1 MMHLH
6 EPECYAKRLVCYFY
20 GQGHSKGSYDHGS
33 FYYIFWTVDPFVIKL
48 GLIVHYHKPV
58 CIMMESDCCLCGLKL
73 FTPGNGSR
81 KQNIFSSNYTH
92 SSQIN
97 RFGCALFNMRDPIP
111 IFDALV
117 VLESSQYGG
126 TKAGCGDRCFFS
138 WRFGSLGGSLCIR
151 GQNEESFYILLMKAT
166 SVWWRREKGVHS
178 RTA

>member
-1 MMHLH
+1 MHHH
-6 EPECYAKRLVCYFY
+6 EPECHAKRLVCYFQ
-20 GQGHSKGSYDHGS
+20 GQGHSKRSYDHDS
-33 FYYIFWTVDPFVIKL
+33 FCYIFWTADPFVIKL

-111 IFDALV
+111 IFDALM
-117 VLESSQYGG
+117 VLSLFPIWRHESGLSIPMFLQL
-126 TKAGCGDRCFFS
+126 K
-138 WRFGSLGGSLCIR
+138 IR
-151 GQNEESFYILLMKAT
+151 QF
-166 SVWWRREKGVHS
+166 RRKLVH
-178 RTA
+178 